1 LQVQA
6 ADLAAAARFYGQ
18 FLGLEL
24 DDEPNRHDGNEAL
37 HYDLAWGDF
46 ASGDYMML
54 NLAQAEPGQHTTRA
68 QIGITVE
75 DLDAVHQGRRS
86 SGLRCWN
93 RLMTGSG
100 GGVPGQLRAA
110 SPVLSGRR
118 TVRTTRAGCSR

>member
-1 LQVQA
+1 MARLNSLQVQA

-24 DDEPNRHDGNEAL
+24 DDEPHRHDGNEAL

-54 NLAQAEPGQHTTRA
+54 NLAQAEPGQHTTGA

-75 DLDAVHQGRRS
+75 DLDAVHQRAAQLGVTVLEPPHDGVWGRRAMYQDPDRNIVS
-86 SGLRCWN
+86 V
-93 RLMTGSG
+93 T
-100 GGVPGQLRAA
+100 AA
-110 SPVLSGRR
+110 RP
-118 TVRTTRAGCSR
+118 